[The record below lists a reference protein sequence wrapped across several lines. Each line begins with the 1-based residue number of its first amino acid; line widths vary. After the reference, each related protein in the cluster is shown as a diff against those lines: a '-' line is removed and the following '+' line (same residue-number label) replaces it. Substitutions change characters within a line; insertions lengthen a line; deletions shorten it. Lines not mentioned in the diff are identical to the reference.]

1 MGILNRLQGWM
12 QWLTSDPAGFILYL
26 LYFAVSVLLTL
37 TLHEIAHGYVAWKCG
52 DPTAKMLGRLS
63 LDPRRHLDPL
73 GTLCL
78 IFLGFGWAKPVPVN
92 PRNFQ
97 NYRRDD
103 FLVSIA
109 GITVNLTLFLLSLA
123 LAVGFN
129 SLLWKPEVINFYG
142 AKELLSSDGIGYA
155 VLLGGAGADNVD
167 AMRYPW
173 VQYIQRFLLMFSTMN
188 LCVGIFNLLPI
199 PPLDG
204 FHILNDIVLRG
215 RLTLNQNMFQITQVV
230 LIALVPDRCAHG
242 HSFLRDWR
250 GGGRGAQSDAGH
262 RGARLMAVSIHL
274 KQFDGPL
281 DLLLHLVGKAKIDL
295 ADIFVSEITEQY
307 IEIVRGAPDFDM
319 DEASEFIAM
328 AALLV
333 EIKSRRLLP
342 KPPREEEEDP
352 EQALI
357 ARLTAYKQFRE
368 SARNM
373 AEFEKSALKLFGKLP
388 EEYPLPPPTL
398 ELDGLTLEALW
409 QALLRVQDRRPAEP
423 REVDFRL
430 RDIRRDSYTVEGCM
444 ETIESRL
451 VLGSVS
457 FDELFSDQ
465 PDREEV
471 VTLFIALLELLK
483 LGKAHVRQNG
493 TFDRIMLVPGR
504 REEETDGAE

>member
-1 MGILNRLQGWM
+1 M
-12 QWLTSDPAGFILYL
+12 
-26 LYFAVSVLLTL
+26 AVSV
-37 TLHEIAHGYVAWKCG
+37 
-52 DPTAKMLGRLS
+52 
-63 LDPRRHLDPL
+63 
-73 GTLCL
+73 
-78 IFLGFGWAKPVPVN
+78 
-92 PRNFQ
+92 
-97 NYRRDD
+97 
-103 FLVSIA
+103 
-109 GITVNLTLFLLSLA
+109 
-123 LAVGFN
+123 
-129 SLLWKPEVINFYG
+129 
-142 AKELLSSDGIGYA
+142 
-155 VLLGGAGADNVD
+155 
-167 AMRYPW
+167 
-173 VQYIQRFLLMFSTMN
+173 
-188 LCVGIFNLLPI
+188 
-199 PPLDG
+199 
-204 FHILNDIVLRG
+204 
-215 RLTLNQNMFQITQVV
+215 
-230 LIALVPDRCAHG
+230 
-242 HSFLRDWR
+242 
-250 GGGRGAQSDAGH
+250 
-262 RGARLMAVSIHL
+262 HL

-295 ADIFVSEITEQY
+295 KDIFVSEITEQY

-368 SARNM
+368 SAQNM

-409 QALLRVQDRRPAEP
+409 QALLRVQGRRPAEP
-423 REVDFRL
+423 REVVFRL
-430 RDIRRDSYTVEGCM
+430 RDIRRDSHTVEGCM
-444 ETIESRL
+444 EAIESRL

-457 FDELFSDQ
+457 FDELFSED

-493 TFDRIMLVPGR
+493 TFDRIMLAPGR

>member
-1 MGILNRLQGWM
+1 
-12 QWLTSDPAGFILYL
+12 
-26 LYFAVSVLLTL
+26 
-37 TLHEIAHGYVAWKCG
+37 
-52 DPTAKMLGRLS
+52 
-63 LDPRRHLDPL
+63 
-73 GTLCL
+73 
-78 IFLGFGWAKPVPVN
+78 
-92 PRNFQ
+92 
-97 NYRRDD
+97 
-103 FLVSIA
+103 
-109 GITVNLTLFLLSLA
+109 
-123 LAVGFN
+123 
-129 SLLWKPEVINFYG
+129 
-142 AKELLSSDGIGYA
+142 
-155 VLLGGAGADNVD
+155 
-167 AMRYPW
+167 
-173 VQYIQRFLLMFSTMN
+173 
-188 LCVGIFNLLPI
+188 
-199 PPLDG
+199 
-204 FHILNDIVLRG
+204 
-215 RLTLNQNMFQITQVV
+215 
-230 LIALVPDRCAHG
+230 
-242 HSFLRDWR
+242 
-250 GGGRGAQSDAGH
+250 
-262 RGARLMAVSIHL
+262 MAVSIHL

-409 QALLRVQDRRPAEP
+409 QALLRVQGRRPAEP
-423 REVDFRL
+423 HEVDFRL
-430 RDIRRDSYTVEGCM
+430 RDIRRDSHTVEGCM

-457 FDELFSDQ
+457 FDELFSEEA
-465 PDREEV
+465 DREEV

-493 TFDRIMLVPGR
+493 TFERIMLAPGP

>member
-1 MGILNRLQGWM
+1 
-12 QWLTSDPAGFILYL
+12 
-26 LYFAVSVLLTL
+26 
-37 TLHEIAHGYVAWKCG
+37 
-52 DPTAKMLGRLS
+52 
-63 LDPRRHLDPL
+63 
-73 GTLCL
+73 
-78 IFLGFGWAKPVPVN
+78 
-92 PRNFQ
+92 
-97 NYRRDD
+97 
-103 FLVSIA
+103 
-109 GITVNLTLFLLSLA
+109 
-123 LAVGFN
+123 
-129 SLLWKPEVINFYG
+129 
-142 AKELLSSDGIGYA
+142 
-155 VLLGGAGADNVD
+155 
-167 AMRYPW
+167 
-173 VQYIQRFLLMFSTMN
+173 
-188 LCVGIFNLLPI
+188 
-199 PPLDG
+199 
-204 FHILNDIVLRG
+204 
-215 RLTLNQNMFQITQVV
+215 
-230 LIALVPDRCAHG
+230 
-242 HSFLRDWR
+242 
-250 GGGRGAQSDAGH
+250 
-262 RGARLMAVSIHL
+262 MAVSIHL

-423 REVDFRL
+423 REVDFCL

>member
-1 MGILNRLQGWM
+1 
-12 QWLTSDPAGFILYL
+12 
-26 LYFAVSVLLTL
+26 
-37 TLHEIAHGYVAWKCG
+37 
-52 DPTAKMLGRLS
+52 
-63 LDPRRHLDPL
+63 
-73 GTLCL
+73 
-78 IFLGFGWAKPVPVN
+78 
-92 PRNFQ
+92 
-97 NYRRDD
+97 
-103 FLVSIA
+103 
-109 GITVNLTLFLLSLA
+109 
-123 LAVGFN
+123 
-129 SLLWKPEVINFYG
+129 
-142 AKELLSSDGIGYA
+142 
-155 VLLGGAGADNVD
+155 
-167 AMRYPW
+167 
-173 VQYIQRFLLMFSTMN
+173 
-188 LCVGIFNLLPI
+188 
-199 PPLDG
+199 
-204 FHILNDIVLRG
+204 
-215 RLTLNQNMFQITQVV
+215 
-230 LIALVPDRCAHG
+230 
-242 HSFLRDWR
+242 
-250 GGGRGAQSDAGH
+250 
-262 RGARLMAVSIHL
+262 MAVSIHL

-423 REVDFRL
+423 RAVDFRL

>member
-1 MGILNRLQGWM
+1 
-12 QWLTSDPAGFILYL
+12 
-26 LYFAVSVLLTL
+26 
-37 TLHEIAHGYVAWKCG
+37 
-52 DPTAKMLGRLS
+52 
-63 LDPRRHLDPL
+63 
-73 GTLCL
+73 
-78 IFLGFGWAKPVPVN
+78 
-92 PRNFQ
+92 
-97 NYRRDD
+97 
-103 FLVSIA
+103 
-109 GITVNLTLFLLSLA
+109 
-123 LAVGFN
+123 
-129 SLLWKPEVINFYG
+129 
-142 AKELLSSDGIGYA
+142 
-155 VLLGGAGADNVD
+155 
-167 AMRYPW
+167 
-173 VQYIQRFLLMFSTMN
+173 
-188 LCVGIFNLLPI
+188 
-199 PPLDG
+199 
-204 FHILNDIVLRG
+204 
-215 RLTLNQNMFQITQVV
+215 
-230 LIALVPDRCAHG
+230 
-242 HSFLRDWR
+242 
-250 GGGRGAQSDAGH
+250 
-262 RGARLMAVSIHL
+262 MAVSIHL

-295 ADIFVSEITEQY
+295 NDIFVSEITEQY
-307 IEIVRGAPDFDM
+307 IEIVRNAPDFDM

-357 ARLTAYKQFRE
+357 ARLAAYKQFRE

-398 ELDGLTLEALW
+398 ELDGLTLDALW
-409 QALLRVQDRRPAEP
+409 QALLRVQGRRPAEP
-423 REVDFRL
+423 CEVDFRL
-430 RDIRRDSYTVEGCM
+430 RDIRRDSHTVEGCM

-457 FDELFSDQ
+457 FDELFSEEA
-465 PDREEV
+465 DREEV

>member
-1 MGILNRLQGWM
+1 
-12 QWLTSDPAGFILYL
+12 
-26 LYFAVSVLLTL
+26 
-37 TLHEIAHGYVAWKCG
+37 
-52 DPTAKMLGRLS
+52 
-63 LDPRRHLDPL
+63 
-73 GTLCL
+73 
-78 IFLGFGWAKPVPVN
+78 
-92 PRNFQ
+92 
-97 NYRRDD
+97 
-103 FLVSIA
+103 
-109 GITVNLTLFLLSLA
+109 
-123 LAVGFN
+123 
-129 SLLWKPEVINFYG
+129 
-142 AKELLSSDGIGYA
+142 
-155 VLLGGAGADNVD
+155 
-167 AMRYPW
+167 
-173 VQYIQRFLLMFSTMN
+173 
-188 LCVGIFNLLPI
+188 
-199 PPLDG
+199 
-204 FHILNDIVLRG
+204 
-215 RLTLNQNMFQITQVV
+215 
-230 LIALVPDRCAHG
+230 
-242 HSFLRDWR
+242 
-250 GGGRGAQSDAGH
+250 
-262 RGARLMAVSIHL
+262 MAVSIHL

-295 ADIFVSEITEQY
+295 ANIFVSEITEQY

-409 QALLRVQDRRPAEP
+409 RRCCAYRTAGRPS
-423 REVDFRL
+423 RGRWIFCL

-451 VLGSVS
+451 VMGSVS